1 MGMYAT
7 RRGVQGL
14 RQQSVMS
21 TPNRAALWIQGVM
34 TTFSRATPSSVRSTA
49 LGLRHVELLA
59 RAKLAVMK
67 AIESNMPQPAAEPMR
82 LILIKFSTGVGRRV
96 SKSSNFAH
104 RGSMVIRTIC

>member
-1 MGMYAT
+1 MLVQRLDKLLIQERRRSSAGMGMYAT

-21 TPNRAALWIQGVM
+21 TPNRGALWIQGVM

-59 RAKLAVMK
+59 RAMLAVMK
-67 AIESNMPQPAAEPMR
+67 
-82 LILIKFSTGVGRRV
+82 G
-96 SKSSNFAH
+96 SSPTCLSLPRSPCA
-104 RGSMVIRTIC
+104 